1 MEMNFSVSKMPELYF
16 GAGKFSFLTDIIL
29 SYGKRALVI
38 TGGISFE
45 KSGNLKNLMEHSE
58 AKGIQLF
65 FYRVA
70 AEPSPSIIDEA
81 VSIHSKHSID
91 CVVAIGGGSSIDAG
105 KAISCML
112 MEKGSV
118 TDFLEGVGKNK
129 PSGRKLPFIAVPT
142 TAGTGSEATKNAV
155 ITERGEHGFK
165 KSLRHDSFVPDAAL
179 IDPSL
184 ASTLP
189 PATTAYCAL
198 DAFAQ
203 LIESFLSNKSNIFT
217 DSLALPSLIK
227 AFESLE
233 KLSCGNAIDIAM
245 RSSLAYC
252 AYISG
257 VTLANAGL
265 GLCHGIA
272 GPMGGFSS
280 IPHGIAC
287 ANMIVPTL
295 RYSLNK
301 FSDDKE
307 KYSSYIKKMSLIGRS
322 LDLSSDLVEDE
333 ICARAFVDRLEKI
346 VSLLG
351 VPRLSAFGIDF
362 MIAANIAGASESKN
376 SPVKASV
383 SDFATMIDLMI

>member
-1 MEMNFSVSKMPELYF
+1 MNFSVSKMPELYF
-16 GAGKFSFLTDIIL
+16 GAGKFPFLTDIIL
-29 SYGKRALVI
+29 RYGKRALII

-45 KSGNLKNLMEHSE
+45 KSGNLQSLMEHSA
-58 AKGIQLF
+58 AKGIELY

-81 VSIHSKHSID
+81 VSIHSKHGID

-112 MEKGSV
+112 KETGSV
-118 TDFLEGVGKNK
+118 TDYLEGVGKHK
-129 PSGRKLPFIAVPT
+129 PSGMKLPFIALPT

-165 KSLRHDSFVPDAAL
+165 KSLRHDLFVPDVAL
-179 IDPSL
+179 IDPALS
-184 ASTLP
+184 STLP

-203 LIESFLSNKSNIFT
+203 LIESYLSDKANIFT
-217 DSLALPSLIK
+217 DSLALPSLNK
-227 AFESLE
+227 ALESLE
-233 KLSCGNAIDIAM
+233 KLARGDIIDINI

-265 GLCHGIA
+265 GLCHGVA
-272 GPMGGFSS
+272 GPMGGFAS

-287 ANMIVPTL
+287 ANMIVPSL
-295 RYSLNK
+295 RYSLEK
-301 FSDDKE
+301 FSEDK
-307 KYSSYIKKMSLIGRS
+307 KNYSSYIKKMSMVGR
-322 LDLSSDLVEDE
+322 DLPGADSHDDVFSSREF
-333 ICARAFVDRLEKI
+333 IDRLEKI
-346 VSLLG
+346 VKAIG
-351 VPRLSAFGIDF
+351 VPKLSAFGIDSRAAVK
-362 MIAANIAGASESKN
+362 IAESSESKN
-376 SPVKASV
+376 SPVKASAA
-383 SDFATMIDLMI
+383 DFAMMIESMI

>member
-1 MEMNFSVSKMPELYF
+1 MNFSVSKMPELYF
-16 GAGKFSFLTDIIL
+16 GAGKFPFLTDIIL
-29 SYGKRALVI
+29 RYGKRALVI

-45 KSGNLKNLMEHSE
+45 KSGNLQNLIEHSS
-58 AKGIQLF
+58 AKGIELY

-70 AEPSPSIIDEA
+70 AEPSPAIIDEA
-81 VSIHSKHSID
+81 VSIHAKHSID

-112 MEKGSV
+112 KETGSV
-118 TDFLEGVGKNK
+118 ADFLEGVGKKK

-155 ITERGEHGFK
+155 ITERGENGFK

-179 IDPSL
+179 IDPAL

-189 PATTAYCAL
+189 SATTAYCAL
-198 DAFAQ
+198 DAFSQ
-203 LIESFLSNKSNIFT
+203 LIESYLSDKSNIFT
-217 DSLALPSLIK
+217 DSLALPSLIR
-227 AFESLE
+227 AFDALD
-233 KLSCGNAIDIAM
+233 KLSRGDAIDIEV

-272 GPMGGFSS
+272 GPMGGFAA

-287 ANMIVPTL
+287 ANMLVPTL
-295 RYSLNK
+295 RYSLAK
-301 FSDDKE
+301 FSADE
-307 KYSSYIKKMSLIGRS
+307 QKYSSYMKKMSLIGRS
-322 LDLSSDLVEDE
+322 LVSSGDSNVDE
-333 ICARAFVDRLEKI
+333 FSARAFVDRLEKI
-346 VSLLG
+346 VASIG
-351 VPRLSAFGIDF
+351 VPKLSSFGIDSRVAGK
-362 MIAANIAGASESKN
+362 IAEGSDSKN

-383 SDFATMIDLMI
+383 SDFTMMIESMI

>member
-1 MEMNFSVSKMPELYF
+1 MNFSVSKMPELYF
-16 GAGKFSFLTDIIL
+16 GAGKFPFLTDIIQR
-29 SYGKRALVI
+29 YGKRALVI

-45 KSGNLKNLMEHSE
+45 KSGNLQSLMDHSS
-58 AKGIQLF
+58 AKGIELY

-81 VSIHSKHSID
+81 VSIHSKHGID

-112 MEKGSV
+112 KETGSV
-118 TDFLEGVGKNK
+118 NDYLEGVGKHK
-129 PSGRKLPFIAVPT
+129 PSGRKLPFIALPT

-155 ITERGEHGFK
+155 ITERGEQGFK
-165 KSLRHDSFVPDAAL
+165 KSLRHDLLVPDVVL

-203 LIESFLSNKSNIFT
+203 LIESYLSDKSNIFT
-217 DSLALPSLIK
+217 DSLALPSLNN
-227 AFESLE
+227 ALDSLE
-233 KLSCGNAIDIAM
+233 KLSRGEVIDISM

-265 GLCHGIA
+265 GLCHGVA
-272 GPMGGFSS
+272 GPMGGFAD

-287 ANMIVPTL
+287 ANMIVPSL
-295 RYSLNK
+295 KYSLDKFIEDNK
-301 FSDDKE
+301 
-307 KYSSYIKKMSLIGRS
+307 KYSSYIKKMSLIGRNLTEADS
-322 LDLSSDLVEDE
+322 RDDVSS
-333 ICARAFVDRLEKI
+333 ARAFIDRLEKI
-346 VSLLG
+346 VKSSG
-351 VPRLSAFGIDF
+351 VPRLSAFGIDSR
-362 MIAANIAGASESKN
+362 IAVKIAESSESKN

-383 SDFATMIDLMI
+383 ADYAMMIESMF